1 MGNGSRSRLV
11 AALVTLVAGAL
22 SAALLTSTANP
33 TLTASPGLHVP
44 QLNTDLGS
52 YPELQATDL
61 REPGDFFTPPSP
73 LPQLMPGSVLKVE
86 PIAET
91 PSGIVAYRI
100 MYMST
105 RVNGD
110 PVAVTGAFFDRAD
123 PGGPNGRPLVGFA
136 HGTVG
141 LGRFCGVSQAPFT
154 QGMTGF
160 LFWISQIQPL
170 VDAGYAVVA
179 TDFQDMGA
187 PGTAS
192 YLVAQSEAYSVL
204 DSMRA
209 AVTRFPD
216 RVDANR
222 QVLNGHSQG
231 GQASLAAAAYWQDYA
246 PDLAIRGVVSQAP
259 GIIIGLPVVAKKLVA
274 STTGQSA
281 SGRGEFLTYLT
292 KAWTETYPDQLQPS
306 DVLTPEGL
314 AKMPLAGKLC
324 GNAMSEHFNQPLS
337 AYVKEDLPPTLVDL
351 LNQNVPVRPISMPIL
366 FTQGLADT
374 TIVPQFTMAAFKT
387 MCQYGS
393 TVELQEYR
401 DTTHTEL
408 LTSARV
414 PVIDWMNDR
423 VAGEPAPTNCSE
435 TR

>member
-1 MGNGSRSRLV
+1 MRDSSRFRV
-11 AALVTLVAGAL
+11 IAVLVTLVVGAL
-22 SAALLTSTANP
+22 SAALLTTTGPST
-33 TLTASPGLHVP
+33 LSDSPGLHVP
-44 QLNTDLGS
+44 QLDTDLGS
-52 YPELQATDL
+52 YPELSSDER
-61 REPGDFFTPPSP
+61 REPGGFFTPPNP
-73 LPQLMPGSVLKVE
+73 LPQLLAGSVLKVE
-86 PIAET
+86 PIKEA
-91 PSGIVAYRI
+91 PAGIVAYRV

-110 PVAVTGAFFDRAD
+110 PVAVTAAFFDRAE
-123 PGGPNGRPLVGFA
+123 PNPTNGRPLVGFA

-141 LGRFCGVSQAPFT
+141 LGRYCGVSQAPFT
-154 QGMTGF
+154 EGMSGF

-187 PGTAS
+187 PGTPS

-209 AVTRFPD
+209 AVTQFPD

-222 QVLNGHSQG
+222 QILNGHSQG

-259 GIIIGLPVVAKKLVA
+259 GIIIGLPIVAKQLVS
-274 STTGQSA
+274 STTGKSA

-292 KAWTETYPDQLQPS
+292 KAWTDTYPDQLKPS
-306 DVLTPEGL
+306 DVLTPEGM
-314 AKMPLAGKLC
+314 AKLPLAGKLC
-324 GNAMSEHFNQPLS
+324 GGAMADHFDQPLS
-337 AYVKEDLPPTLVDL
+337 AYVKSELPPALVNV

-366 FTQGLADT
+366 FTQGLDDT
-374 TIVPQFTMAAFKT
+374 TIVPQFTMAAFKA

-408 LTSARV
+408 LLSARV
-414 PVIDWMNDR
+414 PVVDWMNDR
-423 VAGEPAPTNCSE
+423 IAGEPAPSNCAE
-435 TR
+435 HH